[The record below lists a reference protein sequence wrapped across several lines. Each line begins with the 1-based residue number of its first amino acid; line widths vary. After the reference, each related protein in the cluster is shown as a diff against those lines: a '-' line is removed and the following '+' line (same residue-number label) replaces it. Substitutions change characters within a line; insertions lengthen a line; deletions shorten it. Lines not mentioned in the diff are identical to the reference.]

1 MVKVSENNSSNL
13 VKILKGS
20 TISILTTL
28 VFLIIFA
35 ALLTYTNI
43 NENAMP
49 TVIII
54 VTALSILIGSEIS
67 TSKIKKNGILNGT
80 LVGIIYIV
88 LLYFISSV
96 VTRNFSLNKYSI
108 IMIATSI
115 IIGGI
120 GGIIG
125 VNKK

>member
-1 MVKVSENNSSNL
+1 MVKVSENNSSKL

-20 TISILTTL
+20 AISILTTL

-67 TSKIKKNGILNGT
+67 ASMIKKNGILNGT

-88 LLYFISSV
+88 LLYLISSV